1 MGVILTKKAKS
12 KIIKIFEHPNEVYS
26 VYLKDS
32 DEDSDDVVWIEGKV
46 NLYAFLQQLSN

>member
-32 DEDSDDVVWIEGKV
+32 DDVVWIEGKV
-46 NLYAFLQQLSN
+46 NLYAFLQQLSD